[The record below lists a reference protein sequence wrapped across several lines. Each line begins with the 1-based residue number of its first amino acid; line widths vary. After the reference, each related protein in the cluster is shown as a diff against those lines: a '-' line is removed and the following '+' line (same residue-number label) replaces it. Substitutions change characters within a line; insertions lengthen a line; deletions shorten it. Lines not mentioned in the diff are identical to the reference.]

1 MFHPELMKALLRE
14 SVLQLESRPHAGFPG
29 LRERYYYRGN
39 FILLEALTPKAV
51 AWNVAR
57 LHRKGEHEHADRLSE
72 FAEVVAKGILADCPL
87 ALGLHLCEE
96 LAGPALGAASSL
108 RTATGN
114 VQSGSSVRV
123 SHASSD
129 KR

>member
-72 FAEVVAKGILADCPL
+72 FAEVAAKGIR
-87 ALGLHLCEE
+87 
-96 LAGPALGAASSL
+96 S
-108 RTATGN
+108 R
-114 VQSGSSVRV
+114 SGG
-123 SHASSD
+123 
-129 KR
+129 KGYPC

>member
-72 FAEVVAKGILADCPL
+72 FAEVAAKGIRSRSGGERVSLLTARSPL
-87 ALGLHLCEE
+87 AFISARSSPARRSARQALH
-96 LAGPALGAASSL
+96 
-108 RTATGN
+108 
-114 VQSGSSVRV
+114 
-123 SHASSD
+123 
-129 KR
+129 